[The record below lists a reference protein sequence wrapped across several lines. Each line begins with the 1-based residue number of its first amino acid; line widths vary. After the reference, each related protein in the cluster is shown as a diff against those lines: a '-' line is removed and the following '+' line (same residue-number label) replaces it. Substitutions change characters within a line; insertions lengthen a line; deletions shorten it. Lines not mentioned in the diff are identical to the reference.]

1 MRTLTTGLLQGFSVL
16 RSPLMREL
24 RQPGRSVHSWG
35 QHSVGGG
42 RCGVSPSSSEP
53 EGGRGAEAVS
63 PAARD
68 PTSTEGSPS
77 CVPRSLPHSG
87 EKPPGTEM
95 LRFGVG
101 SPSDLHFPFNLTQC
115 GDWLLLRHWSKDMCL
130 RFSQFISM
138 LKMFSLDTVLA
149 VITVYKAG
157 QNPKARLVV
166 SRGPWVWVQPG
177 GRGPRGLPRP
187 HPHSRA
193 SCPEVTFRVAAGRS
207 PCTGPGRAAA
217 QIVLITSGQAE
228 VPVPVGRARG
238 FSGKAGVSGTT
249 SKCRWCRLHF
259 WH

>member
-1 MRTLTTGLLQGFSVL
+1 
-16 RSPLMREL
+16 MREL

-53 EGGRGAEAVS
+53 EGGTGAEAVS

-68 PTSTEGSPS
+68 PTSTVGSPS

-87 EKPPGTEM
+87 EKPPDTEK

-115 GDWLLLRHWSKDMCL
+115 GDWLLVRHWSKDMCL
-130 RFSQFISM
+130 SFSQLISM

-166 SRGPWVWVQPG
+166 SRGHGSGCSRVAGSPEACLGHTRTAVPPVLRLRSEW
-177 GRGPRGLPRP
+177 PRAGDPARDPPELLLRLLSSRQPRP
-187 HPHSRA
+187 R
-193 SCPEVTFRVAAGRS
+193 CPFLLAVRGGFRGRQ
-207 PCTGPGRAAA
+207 G
-217 QIVLITSGQAE
+217 
-228 VPVPVGRARG
+228 
-238 FSGKAGVSGTT
+238 
-249 SKCRWCRLHF
+249 
-259 WH
+259 

>member
-1 MRTLTTGLLQGFSVL
+1 
-16 RSPLMREL
+16 MREL
-24 RQPGRSVHSWG
+24 RQPGHSVHSWG

-177 GRGPRGLPRP
+177 GRGRLGHTRTAVPPVLRLRSEWPRAAHPARDPAELLLRLFSSRQARPR
-187 HPHSRA
+187 
-193 SCPEVTFRVAAGRS
+193 CPFLLAERGGSAGRQ
-207 PCTGPGRAAA
+207 G
-217 QIVLITSGQAE
+217 
-228 VPVPVGRARG
+228 
-238 FSGKAGVSGTT
+238 
-249 SKCRWCRLHF
+249 
-259 WH
+259 